1 MESLSEHSK
10 NLLKNHLAQTLS
22 RREVEVVVLVLEGK
36 TNRDVA
42 NTLCVAEKTIK
53 FHLTN
58 IYKKLN
64 ISRRSQIIWTLPIAD
79 FIDRGSRAKKAGA
92 AGRVSLKGGS
102 AGSGASP
109 VRRSP
114 SRASSYVDRIPAGC
128 ATVEDVAAD
137 QEK

>member
-10 NLLKNHLAQTLS
+10 NQIKNHLARTLS

-79 FIDRGSRAKKAGA
+79 FIDQGSRAQKA
-92 AGRVSLKGGS
+92 GS
-102 AGSGASP
+102 AGAGSASLKAGGGASAAAP
-109 VRRSP
+109 VRRAS
-114 SRASSYVDRIPAGC
+114 SASSYVDRIPAGC
-128 ATVEDVAAD
+128 ATVAD